1 MGARRLGAG
10 WLGAVMDIMA
20 ARDAAG
26 VAAAGDMA
34 VVGVGVGVMAAAG
47 DIRPIM
53 AMGPVGAIPDIMGQ
67 ATGITVGNLAW
78 SGQLFS
84 VL

>member
-1 MGARRLGAG
+1 MVGGG
-10 WLGAVMDIMA
+10 VVGAVMDIMA
-20 ARDAAG
+20 AMDG
-26 VAAAGDMA
+26 VGVEAVGGMA

-53 AMGPVGAIPDIMGQ
+53 AMGPVGATPDIMGQ
-67 ATGITVGNLAW
+67 ATGITVGDLAW

-84 VL
+84 FL

>member
-1 MGARRLGAG
+1 MVGGG
-10 WLGAVMDIMA
+10 VVGAVMDIMA
-20 ARDAAG
+20 AMDG
-26 VAAAGDMA
+26 VGVEAVGGMA
-34 VVGVGVGVMAAAG
+34 VVGVGVMAAAG

-67 ATGITVGNLAW
+67 ATGITVGDLAW

-84 VL
+84 FL

>member
-1 MGARRLGAG
+1 MV
-10 WLGAVMDIMA
+10 GAVMDIMA
-20 ARDAAG
+20 AMDG
-26 VAAAGDMA
+26 VGVEAVGGMA

-53 AMGPVGAIPDIMGQ
+53 AMGPVGATPDIMGQ
-67 ATGITVGNLAW
+67 ATGITVGDLAW

-84 VL
+84 LL

>member
-1 MGARRLGAG
+1 MV
-10 WLGAVMDIMA
+10 GAVMDIMA
-20 ARDAAG
+20 AMDA
-26 VAAAGDMA
+26 A

-53 AMGPVGAIPDIMGQ
+53 AMGPVGATPDIMGQ
-67 ATGITVGNLAW
+67 ATGITVGDLAW

-84 VL
+84 FL

>member
-1 MGARRLGAG
+1 MV
-10 WLGAVMDIMA
+10 GAVMDIMA
-20 ARDAAG
+20 AMDG
-26 VAAAGDMA
+26 VGVEAVGGMA

-67 ATGITVGNLAW
+67 ATGITVGDLAW

-84 VL
+84 FL

>member
-1 MGARRLGAG
+1 MV
-10 WLGAVMDIMA
+10 GAVMDIMA
-20 ARDAAG
+20 AMDG
-26 VAAAGDMA
+26 VGVEAVGGMA

-53 AMGPVGAIPDIMGQ
+53 AMGPVGATPDIMGQ
-67 ATGITVGNLAW
+67 ATGITVGDLAW

-84 VL
+84 FL

>member
-1 MGARRLGAG
+1 MV
-10 WLGAVMDIMA
+10 GAVMDIMA
-20 ARDAAG
+20 AMDAAG
-26 VAAAGDMA
+26 VAAVGDMA

-53 AMGPVGAIPDIMGQ
+53 AMGLVGATPDIMGQ
-67 ATGITVGNLAW
+67 ATGITVGDLAW

-84 VL
+84 LL

>member
-1 MGARRLGAG
+1 
-10 WLGAVMDIMA
+10 MDIMA
-20 ARDAAG
+20 AMDEAG
-26 VAAAGDMA
+26 VAVVGDMA

-67 ATGITVGNLAW
+67 ATDIMVGNHN
-78 SGQLFS
+78 
-84 VL
+84 